1 MIVFQIVMIACVVLP
16 RTNSL
21 NRDHVEQIDGPKEE
35 SNPVANDN
43 KQTLVLCKQKVK
55 YPDSM
60 SLKLIFLS

>member
-35 SNPVANDN
+35 SNRKANDN
-43 KQTLVLCKQKVK
+43 KQSLVLCQQMVK
-55 YPDSM
+55 YQY
-60 SLKLIFLS
+60 SLSLRSIFLS